1 MSTWAL
7 VWQQVKQLIDQRLF
21 YVKNKIQKPK
31 EVLVIVARV
40 PPRRYIMNRSSRV
53 YR

>member
-1 MSTWAL
+1 MI
-7 VWQQVKQLIDQRLF
+7 VEQVKQMIDQQLF
-21 YVKNKIQKPK
+21 YIKNKIQKPK

-40 PPRRYIMNRSSRV
+40 PPRRMMNRSSRI